1 MSASIEANSSIM
13 QLEAYRDA
21 HMQGEAGAMHGLEHH
36 DFTAKA
42 QAYPSMYCL
51 TASPPAKP
59 IPPCTASPQPASN
72 VSQGIAGEPTSGSG
86 RGWPGRCEAYC
97 LTTSQQPASEISKC
111 IVGEPTSGSGRGGP
125 GRFEAYCLTSSK
137 QPASNF

>member
-1 MSASIEANSSIM
+1 MH
-13 QLEAYRDA
+13 LEAYRDA

-42 QAYPSMYCL
+42 QGISQAYPSMYCL
-51 TASPPAKP
+51 
-59 IPPCTASPQPASN
+59 TASPQPASN

-86 RGWPGRCEAYC
+86 RGWPGRFEAYC

-137 QPASNF
+137 QHASNF